1 MPMAHLPT
9 YPVLTYNRPDLYGS
23 ASSNRYVTRN
33 SPSEFPC
40 PELPA
45 ISIECG
51 LRFIVCQDC
60 DGEGRRW
67 HAHFSHWDPPEDV
80 DAGPCPTCEGTG
92 YEVVEVE
99 SLSEEEFLG
108 REWRPIEGIDDV
120 DA

>member
-1 MPMAHLPT
+1 MLLAHLPT
-9 YPVLTYNRPDLYGS
+9 YPVTTYNRTEPHIS
-23 ASSNRYVTRN
+23 ASGNRCVIVKSSR
-33 SPSEFPC
+33 SFPASE
-40 PELPA
+40 LSQ
-45 ISIECG
+45 ISIE

-67 HAHFSHWDPPEDV
+67 RTHFSQWDPPEDV
-80 DAGPCPTCEGTG
+80 DAGPCPTCDGTG